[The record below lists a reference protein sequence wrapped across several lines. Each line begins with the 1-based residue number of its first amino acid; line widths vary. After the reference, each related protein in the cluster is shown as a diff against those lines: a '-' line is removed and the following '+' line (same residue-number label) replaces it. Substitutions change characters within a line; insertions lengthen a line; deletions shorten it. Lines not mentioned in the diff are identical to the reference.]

1 MHTTRY
7 FMGTGRIWG
16 PVLVL
21 VLFLVKQT
29 LRMCSSR
36 RKSCIVWGFLLKCNP
51 KGFICNFIGY
61 GMVALVIVGLS
72 VKLLLL
78 LVITAFFPSEMPKLE
93 KTPKTTRTTK
103 A

>member
-1 MHTTRY
+1 MWDWGRTDADFPGQRGAGAHTTRY

-21 VLFLVKQT
+21 VRFLVKQT

-51 KGFICNFIGY
+51 KGFICKFIG
-61 GMVALVIVGLS
+61 
-72 VKLLLL
+72 
-78 LVITAFFPSEMPKLE
+78 
-93 KTPKTTRTTK
+93 
-103 A
+103 